1 MYAFAGQFPY
11 STIVPQC
18 QTRKGTHRMVLV
30 FHQFPADER
39 GENILKSFSENQ
51 LFSGFNLLLCPNGN
65 WKEVKE
71 RQ

>member
-1 MYAFAGQFPY
+1 MPLPVNSRIQQLCPNAKQEKARIEGHWSFINFLRLNG
-11 STIVPQC
+11 
-18 QTRKGTHRMVLV
+18 G
-30 FHQFPADER
+30 
-39 GENILKSFSENQ
+39 NILKSLSENQ